1 MKKLIASKSGMASM
15 YALILCSLMLLVTTL
30 CVQLTKTYVATRGIK
45 KSIDLDVLIF
55 KECRAVEVEKKANE
69 EDEDDTDEMDF
80 VEEVDE
86 KQIVDEEIVLESN
99 NSTIIINRIDKGYS
113 ALIRGEYNYQM
124 SILFDDSTHQI
135 IDVSYN

>member
-1 MKKLIASKSGMASM
+1 MKKLIANKSGMASM

-69 EDEDDTDEMDF
+69 EDEGDTD
-80 VEEVDE
+80 
-86 KQIVDEEIVLESN
+86 
-99 NSTIIINRIDKGYS
+99 
-113 ALIRGEYNYQM
+113 
-124 SILFDDSTHQI
+124 DSRSGH
-135 IDVSYN
+135 